1 MALSPIKHKKP
12 VMGLLDRPY
21 RETGM
26 RGFGLYP
33 WRAFCL
39 SGLTKMEIKEANKI
53 LIDVLEILPGGKF
66 KGIYPLNRE
75 DFLPATKEKIK
86 KAVQVYINFHKEK
99 HGRLSQSKKDG
110 LLKIYVALAS
120 YINKEDFQMVMKL
133 NLVIGN
139 LYTVENE
146 EVPAWFSSPK
156 NRREYERSNEITGAV
171 MLEAKKLK
179 QEIETLM
186 S

>member
-1 MALSPIKHKKP
+1 MA
-12 VMGLLDRPY
+12 
-21 RETGM
+21 
-26 RGFGLYP
+26 GFL
-33 WRAFCL
+33 L
-39 SGLTKMEIKEANKI
+39 SGRNKMEIKEANKI
-53 LIDVLEILPGGKF
+53 LMQMLDILPSGKF

-75 DFLPATKEKIK
+75 DFLPASKKEIK
-86 KAVQVYINFHKEK
+86 EAVKVYIDFHKQK
-99 HGRLSQSKKDG
+99 NGKLVQSKKDG

-120 YINKEDFQMVMKL
+120 YIDKKDFEMVMKL

-156 NRREYERSNEITGAV
+156 NRREYEKSNEITGAV
-171 MLEAKKLK
+171 MLEAKQLK
-179 QEIETLM
+179 QEIEALM

>member
-1 MALSPIKHKKP
+1 
-12 VMGLLDRPY
+12 MGLLDRPY

-39 SGLTKMEIKEANKI
+39 SGSIHMEIREANKI
-53 LIDVLEILPGGKF
+53 LIDMLDILPGGKF

-75 DFLPATKEKIK
+75 DFLPASKEKIK
-86 KAVQVYINFHKEK
+86 EAVKTYIDFHKQK
-99 HGRLSQSKKDG
+99 NRKIAQSKRDE

-120 YINKEDFQMVMKL
+120 YINKKDFEMVMKL

-171 MLEAKKLK
+171 MLEAKQLK
-179 QEIETLM
+179 QEIEALM

>member
-1 MALSPIKHKKP
+1 
-12 VMGLLDRPY
+12 MGLLDRPY

-33 WRAFCL
+33 WRAFCVRF
-39 SGLTKMEIKEANKI
+39 SQKIMDIKEANKI
-53 LIDVLEILPGGKF
+53 LMNVLDMLPSGKF

-75 DFLPATKEKIK
+75 DFLPAPKEKIK
-86 KAVQVYINFHKEK
+86 EAVKVYIYFHKKENGK
-99 HGRLSQSKKDG
+99 LSQSKRDG

-120 YINKEDFQMVMKL
+120 YINKDDFQMVMKL

-146 EVPAWFSSPK
+146 EVPAWSSSPK

-171 MLEAKKLK
+171 MLEAKQLK
-179 QEIETLM
+179 QEIETLIN
-186 S
+186 